1 MSADSSWP
9 LQQAVYA
16 ALTAAPA
23 IKALIGDPARLFD
36 HVPAE
41 TAFPYLCFGAAD
53 AADWSNKSFNG
64 CEAEITLHAWSR
76 ARGGREAKLILDAVH
91 AVLHDANL
99 AVTGHNLALLRF
111 RNATVLLDEDG
122 LTWHGVARYRALTHL

>member
-1 MSADSSWP
+1 LSADSSWA

-16 ALTAAPA
+16 ALAAAPA
-23 IKALIGDPARLFD
+23 VKALIGDPARLFD

-41 TAFPYLCFGAAD
+41 AAFPYLCFGSAS
-53 AADWSNKSFNG
+53 AADWSTKSFAG

-76 ARGGREAKLILDAVH
+76 ARGAKEAKLILAAVH
-91 AVLHDANL
+91 AVLHDAAL
-99 AVTGHNLALLRF
+99 AVPGHNLALLRF
-111 RNATVLLDEDG
+111 RAGTVLLDEDG